1 MIKQNIK
8 SVSSLAIVIALGGL
22 FLAGPASAYNVTVD
36 QLTIYKNGNLYIND
50 EFNDGNAPPASG
62 SNFGTGTTPATYQT
76 FGAWTENGGRAVAN
90 SANSPAV
97 SNSPFDSNTTNRHT
111 ARINSNTQPL
121 SQSTNGLKIDD
132 NIAVYGLFDLSST
145 LDKNDS
151 SYNIRLRDSGFG
163 QSPNDDAR
171 VGVRRTDSGNLIV
184 RFGDFDSDAGTFNIL
199 DSDVFAPDANDD
211 QIVLALS
218 RSAPDGGNTNPGVT
232 ASYAFVDGTV
242 DLSDMVALSNLSF
255 TSLNGAVTLFGDEDW
270 TRADIAVFEAVEVAE
285 PGMIAI
291 ILAAVGVMGIARRR
305 QQT

>member
-1 MIKQNIK
+1 MSLPVTSQKGVDLNFS
-8 SVSSLAIVIALGGL
+8 SVDFALKIDDFSDRFLRPAMSVLASQIDYDALSMTTSV
-22 FLAGPASAYNVTVD
+22 ANSV
-36 QLTIYKNGNLYIND
+36 
-50 EFNDGNAPPASG
+50 
-62 SNFGTGTTPATYQT
+62 GTPGTTPATYQT